1 MSFVILDEITKTY
14 KMGEVEIHAVDHIS
28 FSIEKGEFVTIVGKS
43 GCGKSTL
50 LNILGGIRKPD
61 QGNYLFDGKVTNDMK
76 EKEKAVF
83 RNKNVGFVVQH
94 FALIQEKT
102 VYDNIMLPLNYQ
114 KIKKQEKHQK
124 VQQMME
130 WMEIAEKKYN
140 YPYEL
145 SGGQCQRVAIARA
158 LVTEPQ
164 LILADEP
171 TGALDEE
178 NAQKIVNILKKIN
191 EKGTTIIMV
200 THDMDMA
207 KQGKRCIHMK
217 DGRII

>member
-1 MSFVILDEITKTY
+1 MLIDLQNINVLY
-14 KMGEVEIHAVDHIS
+14 GEKEGRMHALKDVS
-28 FSIEKGEFVTIVGKS
+28 LQIEKGEFVTIVGKS

-50 LNILGGIRKPD
+50 LNILGGIRRPD

-76 EKEKAVF
+76 EKEKAIF

-114 KIKKQEKHQK
+114 RIKKQEKHQK

-158 LVTEPQ
+158 ITVSRL
-164 LILADEP
+164 
-171 TGALDEE
+171 
-178 NAQKIVNILKKIN
+178 
-191 EKGTTIIMV
+191 TIFFFIRSPPV
-200 THDMDMA
+200 FPHL
-207 KQGKRCIHMK
+207 RLL
-217 DGRII
+217 

>member
-1 MSFVILDEITKTY
+1 MLIDLQNINVLY
-14 KMGEVEIHAVDHIS
+14 GEKEGRMHALKDVS
-28 FSIEKGEFVTIVGKS
+28 LQIEKGEFVTIVGKS

-50 LNILGGIRKPD
+50 LNILGGIRRPD

-76 EKEKAVF
+76 EKEKAIF

-114 KIKKQEKHQK
+114 RIKKQEKHQK

-171 TGALDEE
+171 TGAMDEE

>member
-1 MSFVILDEITKTY
+1 MLIDLQNINVLY
-14 KMGEVEIHAVDHIS
+14 GEKEGRMHALKDVS
-28 FSIEKGEFVTIVGKS
+28 LQIEKGEFVTVVGKS

-50 LNILGGIRKPD
+50 LNILGGIKRPD
-61 QGNYLFDGKVTNDMK
+61 QGSYLFDGKVTNDMK

-114 KIKKQEKHQK
+114 KMKKQEKHQK

-178 NAQKIVNILKKIN
+178 NGQKIVNILKKIN

-217 DGRII
+217 DGRIV